1 MRSSNARCSIPT
13 KDQKKKNRR
22 GIAPRRLVRRFFR
35 LSPHAIIDHLKRSST
50 MSKLNLGRPVALAAL
65 AVLSILLA
73 APPIASA
80 DETGKTAA
88 TTAGSELPE
97 RKTTTLGLYVSAA
110 QAYEMWKSAPDKVKV
125 IDVRTP
131 EEYAFVGHPEK
142 AWNIPFA
149 FVTYHRKEG
158 KFEHKPK
165 WNLDFVTEVKSIA
178 EAADILLVMCRSGD
192 RSAMAVNKL
201 AAAGFTNAYTVTD
214 GFEGDK
220 VTDPGSVFVGKR
232 MRNGWKNSA
241 PWVYGIDPE
250 KVILEEGASKQT
262 Q

>member
-1 MRSSNARCSIPT
+1 MNT
-13 KDQKKKNRR
+13 NTRR
-22 GIAPRRLVRRFFR
+22 IA
-35 LSPHAIIDHLKRSST
+35 IDT
-50 MSKLNLGRPVALAAL
+50 MSKLNPRRLTALAAL
-65 AVLSILLA
+65 AALGFLLA
-73 APPIASA
+73 AAPIAAA
-80 DETGKTAA
+80 DETGKPAA
-88 TTAGSELPE
+88 TTADSELPE
-97 RKTTTLGLYVSAA
+97 RKTTTLGLYASAA
-110 QAYEMWKSAPDKVKV
+110 QAYEMWKSTPDKVKV

-131 EEYAFVGHPEK
+131 EEYGFIGHPEK

-158 KFEHKPK
+158 KFEHKVK

-178 EAADILLVMCRSGD
+178 EPADILLVMCRSGD

-220 VTDPGSVFVGKR
+220 VTDPGNVFVGKR
-232 MRNGWKNSA
+232 MKNGWKNSA

>member
-1 MRSSNARCSIPT
+1 
-13 KDQKKKNRR
+13 
-22 GIAPRRLVRRFFR
+22 
-35 LSPHAIIDHLKRSST
+35 
-50 MSKLNLGRPVALAAL
+50 MSKPNPRWPMALAAL
-65 AVLSILLA
+65 AALSVLLLTT
-73 APPIASA
+73 PIVSA
-80 DETGKTAA
+80 DETGEPAKMAS
-88 TTAGSELPE
+88 GNELPE
-97 RKTTTLGLYVSAA
+97 RKHTTLGLYVSAA
-110 QAYEMWKSAPDKVKV
+110 QAYEMWKSTPDKVKV

-131 EEYAFVGHPEK
+131 EEYAFIGHPEK

-158 KFEHKPK
+158 KFEYKVK

-178 EAADILLVMCRSGD
+178 EPADILLVMCRSGD

-232 MRNGWKNSA
+232 MKNGWKNSA

-250 KVILEEGASKQT
+250 RVILEEGTTKQT

>member
-1 MRSSNARCSIPT
+1 
-13 KDQKKKNRR
+13 
-22 GIAPRRLVRRFFR
+22 
-35 LSPHAIIDHLKRSST
+35 
-50 MSKLNLGRPVALAAL
+50 MSKPNPRWPMALAAL
-65 AVLSILLA
+65 AALSVLLA
-73 APPIASA
+73 APLIVSA
-80 DETGKTAA
+80 DQTGEPAKTAS
-88 TTAGSELPE
+88 GNELPE
-97 RKTTTLGLYVSAA
+97 RKRTTLGLYVTAA
-110 QAYEMWKSAPDKVKV
+110 EAYEMWKSTPDKVKV

-131 EEYAFVGHPEK
+131 EEYAFIGHPEK

-149 FVTYHRKEG
+149 FVTYQRKEG
-158 KFEHKPK
+158 KFEYKVE

-178 EAADILLVMCRSGD
+178 EPADILLVMCRSGD

-220 VTDPGSVFVGKR
+220 VTDPGSVFDGKR

-241 PWVYGIDPE
+241 PWVYSIDPE
-250 KVILEEGASKQT
+250 RVILEEGTTKRT